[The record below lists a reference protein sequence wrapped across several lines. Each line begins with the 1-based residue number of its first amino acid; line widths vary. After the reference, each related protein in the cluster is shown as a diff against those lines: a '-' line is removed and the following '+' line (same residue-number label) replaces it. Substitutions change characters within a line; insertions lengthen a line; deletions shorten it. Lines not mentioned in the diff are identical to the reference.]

1 MGSLIILDNIT
12 SETNNNITS
21 EINDNKSTDLLLSI
35 KTNYPEGNFY
45 FIKYYDEQMI
55 IKDVYDKITPEQ
67 WKLLK
72 NYQIIE
78 GNFIYPKEE
87 PIIKLKN
94 DIYNKITYKSYHDNR
109 SLGLILKNM
118 EYIAKNGWDKYVST
132 YLKMN
137 SKKIL

>member
-12 SETNNNITS
+12 SETKEQLLNEQTS
-21 EINDNKSTDLLLSI
+21 ISTFD

-72 NYQIIE
+72 NYQIKE
-78 GNFIYPKEE
+78 GNFIYPKEKE
-87 PIIKLKN
+87 IILLKN
-94 DIYNKITYKSYHDNR
+94 DIYNKITYKSYHDDR

-118 EYIAKNGWDKYVST
+118 EYIAKYGWDKYVLK

-137 SKKIL
+137 SKKRL